1 MPFGM
6 RCGRVPSPLMRFF
19 PPTPKG
25 SELCNVSFRY
35 SRQHKFRLDL
45 RMVTLETSQFRH
57 SIPIGPRP
65 AADSQRLTTNRF
77 IESAP
82 DQHSSL
88 TVPFSPEHFR

>member
-1 MPFGM
+1 
-6 RCGRVPSPLMRFF
+6 
-19 PPTPKG
+19 
-25 SELCNVSFRY
+25 
-35 SRQHKFRLDL
+35 
-45 RMVTLETSQFRH
+45 MVTLETSEFRH

-82 DQHSSL
+82 DRHSSL